1 LLTVFKIRMANL
13 LYDSN
18 LLQGIIIVK
27 GNPAGHGRSYSPVY
41 YPPFPAI
48 FDSAI
53 KKGEAFD
60 YPIMNYFWF
69 KEPLDWEEITGFG
82 VAITAKYNE

>member
-1 LLTVFKIRMANL
+1 MANDS

-27 GNPAGHGRSYSPVY
+27 GDAADLGRSYSPVY
-41 YPPFPAI
+41 YPPFTGI

-53 KKGEAFD
+53 KSGKVFD
-60 YPIMNYFWF
+60 CEIVNYFWF
-69 KEPLDWEEITGFG
+69 KKPIDWEEITQYGDM
-82 VAITAKYNE
+82 ITAKYETRRIAEF